1 MSTWGRLL
9 YYYQIELQESG
20 NRLRQRYAWVEGCG
34 QRRGSFRSAASF
46 VYLGT

>member
-20 NRLRQRYAWVEGCG
+20 NILRQICAWVDGRG
-34 QRRGSFRSAASF
+34 QRRGSFRSTGSVA
-46 VYLGT
+46 YLGT